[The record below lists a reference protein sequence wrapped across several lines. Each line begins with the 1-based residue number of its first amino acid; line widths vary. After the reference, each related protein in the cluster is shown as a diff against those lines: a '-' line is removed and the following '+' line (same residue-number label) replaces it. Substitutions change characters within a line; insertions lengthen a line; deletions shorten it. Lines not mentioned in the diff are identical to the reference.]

1 MKSIKPKSKKRS
13 IIYRFVV
20 KPILGILIGFHLL
33 VLGVLLLGK
42 NQPITYSA
50 FMLAHNLKGKTVYHS
65 WVDYNNISRFAKQAA
80 IASEDGKFSTHNGF
94 DLDGIEKAIQTN
106 EKKGTIRAGGSTI
119 SQQLAKNLFLT
130 SHRSYIRKGE
140 EAIITIMMEAVWD
153 KQRILEVY
161 LNVVEFGDGIY
172 GIEAAAQHYFNT
184 SASQL
189 NKEQSALLISLLPNP
204 KYYQKHLNN
213 KRLQAKKRLVMQRM
227 AGADLP

>member
-1 MKSIKPKSKKRS
+1 
-13 IIYRFVV
+13 
-20 KPILGILIGFHLL
+20 
-33 VLGVLLLGK
+33 
-42 NQPITYSA
+42 
-50 FMLAHNLKGKTVYHS
+50 MLAHNLKGKTVYHS
-65 WVDYNNISRFAKQAA
+65 WVDYNNISQFAKQAA
-80 IASEDGKFSTHNGF
+80 IASEDGKFSIHNGF

-106 EKKGTIRAGGSTI
+106 EKKGAIRAGGSTI

-140 EAIITIMMEAVWD
+140 EAIITIMMESIWD

-172 GIEAAAQHYFNT
+172 GIESAARHYFNT
-184 SASQL
+184 SANQL